1 MEMDSPPPMGGE
13 APLDKVCV
21 EEATEMMADGASVVN
36 GGECPIYGVE
46 SQRGDGGPS
55 G

>member
-21 EEATEMMADGASVVN
+21 EEATEMMADGAPVVN
-36 GGECPIYGVE
+36 
-46 SQRGDGGPS
+46 DG
-55 G
+55 